1 VGYIIPMAPS
11 RFWWRVVSYV
21 WVDVTVKNP
30 ATSKSALLKALV
42 DTGTTYIV
50 IPRRV
55 FEELC
60 YLSEVRG
67 R

>member
-1 VGYIIPMAPS
+1 
-11 RFWWRVVSYV
+11 VSYV

>member
-1 VGYIIPMAPS
+1 
-11 RFWWRVVSYV
+11 VSYV
-21 WVDVTVKNP
+21 WVDVAVKNP

>member
-1 VGYIIPMAPS
+1 MAPS

-21 WVDVTVKNP
+21 WVDVAVKNP

-42 DTGTTYIV
+42 DTGATYIV